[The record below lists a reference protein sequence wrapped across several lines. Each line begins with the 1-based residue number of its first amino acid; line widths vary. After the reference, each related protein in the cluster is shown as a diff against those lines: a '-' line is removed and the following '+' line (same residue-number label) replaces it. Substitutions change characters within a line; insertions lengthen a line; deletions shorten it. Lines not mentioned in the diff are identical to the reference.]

1 MKFGSYFPHTLR
13 ANKCSTLNVCDLSV
27 PGVNFQIPLGQGQ
40 CLYLHYIILLLLLLL
55 SSSHSTSL
63 AVCLTNQ
70 VDFALC
76 QIKSEEET

>member
-1 MKFGSYFPHTLR
+1 MKFGSYFPHTLQ
-13 ANKCSTLNVCDLSV
+13 ANNCSTLNVCDLSV

-40 CLYLHYIILLLLLLL
+40 CLYLQYIIILL
-55 SSSHSTSL
+55 SSGHSTSL